1 MLSAYEFA
9 RHFHLKLANHPL
21 TPAGHKAQQQNPSA
35 YHAGLTKAGANKV
48 GRGVKNL
55 IAGVDYQIC
64 EEGGNGGNGWF
75 ALGQGEHVQRYR
87 HDWVVVARKRPHVPV
102 IYGAQ
107 SSQTEDEQAMK
118 ILVLFFPWANNVDEA
133 TPTVPY
139 IGSFWRPN
147 FNCWR
152 DAFTCPGLPLRIPNR
167 RSEAV
172 CP

>member
-9 RHFHLKLANHPL
+9 RHFYLKLANHPL

-55 IAGVDYQIC
+55 IASVDYQIC
-64 EEGGNGGNGWF
+64 EEGGNGWF

-107 SSQTEDEQAMK
+107 SSDS
-118 ILVLFFPWANNVDEA
+118 LVYQGDCFVAY
-133 TPTVPY
+133 PY
-139 IGSFWRPN
+139 WGGGEGLRN
-147 FNCWR
+147 FR
-152 DAFTCPGLPLRIPNR
+152 VIAFCGL
-167 RSEAV
+167 SV
-172 CP
+172 S